1 MRITEST
8 IRRIIKEEAHRA
20 LLENVADNNDDEV
33 IRDFATMLAPAWEDI
48 FLKDD
53 VAAMAITRYN
63 LGVLKGSQDTSVARG
78 ATLMIK
84 LLDAVDD
91 ARGKIKG
98 DRDLAI
104 TSFYMI
110 FYRELKAAGLEDID
124 ESWEKALIKNRS
136 HWRGWEYV
144 PHISKAVGKARGLVE
159 LSRRAPLR
167 SVTASPGLLSYAHE
181 FEKAMRGLAAHPEE
195 LTKVMQLREATPKF
209 VRFFKDPST
218 EDYREKII
226 ELLCGDLDSVL
237 QAAELAEAL
246 MM

>member
-1 MRITEST
+1 M
-8 IRRIIKEEAHRA
+8 IRQLIREM
-20 LLENVADNNDDEV
+20 LLAEVGQAIRENVADNDDEV
-33 IRDFATMLAPAWEDI
+33 IRDFATLLAPAWEDI
-48 FLKDD
+48 FLNEN
-53 VAAMAITRYN
+53 VAAMAIMRYN
-63 LGVLKGSQDTSVARG
+63 LDVLKGSVKQDTSVARG

-84 LLDAVDD
+84 LLDAVDA
-91 ARGKIKG
+91 ARGKINKG

-104 TSFYMI
+104 TSFYAI
-110 FYRELKAAGLEDID
+110 FYRELKAAGLEDIY
-124 ESWEKALIKNRS
+124 ESWEKASIKNRS

-144 PHISKAVGKARGLVE
+144 PHISKAVGRARGLVE
-159 LSRRAPLR
+159 LSRWGPLR
-167 SVTASPGLLSYAHE
+167 SVTTSPGLLSYAHE

-195 LTKVMQLREATPKF
+195 LTKCMQLREATPKF